1 MTRIAFGYPVKL
13 EFPPEGLQWH
23 LFSVDDRVFESDFV
37 PEPSKSEAPDPQSV
51 APVSGT
57 QQSPSAHRRVLVV
70 EDEAIIAIDMAAALE
85 DAGYAV
91 IGPVGSVFE
100 AMQLL
105 DETPCDCAV
114 LDINLA
120 GETSAP
126 VAGRLLQQGV
136 PFVTVSGNTP
146 ETSGA
151 EFSQAP
157 FLSKPII
164 TSKLLTQLSRML
176 TETAPQT
183 R

>member
-1 MTRIAFGYPVKL
+1 M
-13 EFPPEGLQWH
+13 
-23 LFSVDDRVFESDFV
+23 
-37 PEPSKSEAPDPQSV
+37 
-51 APVSGT
+51 
-57 QQSPSAHRRVLVV
+57 LVV

-126 VAGRLLQQGV
+126 AAGRLLQQGV